1 MQQRFKYLGSRRMD
15 RSTNRDLQRLEVH
28 ARTALGYFDDALYF
42 GVFFDCGLSPFFTAS
57 CEAVS

>member
-1 MQQRFKYLGSRRMD
+1 MD